1 MLIICDHETDWDHTP
16 DVTPDGGIPE
26 AAAFYYR
33 DILKG
38 HVPDLFRVIL
48 DDGSHFAVD
57 LTKPPE
63 ERVTKLDSPTL
74 LACVH
79 QTLEACDGICLD
91 NEDERE
97 IVNQKL
103 TAAIFGDKPS
113 TSAGL
118 MRKHL
123 RGGEAYVEQVRRM
136 SMSATHR
143 RWGMDLK
150 RTHGEL
156 LKHQNWHGYLLE
168 DNVRLKAGLEHEMS
182 INDEL
187 GVKLLKAESRS
198 VLGLLWFKIKRLF
211 TATP

>member
-1 MLIICDHETDWDHTP
+1 MPPVAPWS
-16 DVTPDGGIPE
+16 VKGIDPRARALAKS
-26 AAAFYYR
+26 AAR
-33 DILKG
+33 REGMTLG
-38 HVPDLFRVIL
+38 EWLNRVIL

-156 LKHQNWHGYLLE
+156 LKHQNWHGY
-168 DNVRLKAGLEHEMS
+168 
-182 INDEL
+182 
-187 GVKLLKAESRS
+187 SR
-198 VLGLLWFKIKRLF
+198 
-211 TATP
+211 